1 MNLSVVVITRNEE
14 ACIEECLKSVR
25 WAREIVVVDAMS
37 TDRTCEIARKYT
49 PKVFSKPWEGY
60 APARRYAMSLARS
73 EWVLSVDADE
83 IVTPELRG
91 EIETTLAGES
101 GDGYL
106 IPRKAF
112 FLGRWISHC
121 GWYPGYVL
129 RLFRKEKAAVTPRM
143 VHEGI
148 RVQGRVGRL
157 KNHILHYTYPTVGS
171 YITRF
176 STYTSLSAQELY
188 AEGKRFHLVDIVGR
202 PGFQFIKMFFLKR
215 GFLDGFPGF
224 ALCVLSGFHVFVK
237 YLKLWEI
244 EHRGHDRNNEGQ
256 RRNIR

>member
-14 ACIEECLKSVR
+14 AGIEECLKSVS
-25 WAREIVVVDAMS
+25 WAQEIVVVDAMS
-37 TDRTCEIARKYT
+37 TDRTCDIARRYT
-49 PKVFSKPWEGY
+49 RKVFSKPWDGY
-60 APARRYAMSLARS
+60 APARRYAISLAQS
-73 EWVLSVDADE
+73 EWVLSLDADE
-83 IVTPELRG
+83 IVTPDLRA
-91 EIETTLAGES
+91 EIEATLARQP

-129 RLFRKEKAAVTPRM
+129 RLFRKEKAMVTPRM

-157 KNHILHYTYPTVGS
+157 KNHILHYTYPTVES
-171 YITRF
+171 YLGRF

-188 AEGKRFHLVDIVGR
+188 AEGKRAHLVDIVGR
-202 PGFQFIKMFFLKR
+202 PGFQFIKMYFLKK
-215 GFLDGFPGF
+215 GFLDGLPGF
-224 ALCVLSGFHVFVK
+224 ALCVLSGLHVFVK

-244 EHRGHDRNNEGQ
+244 EHKGLDQNNEDQ